1 MVKKVGLV
9 PSRLNS
15 SRLPEKA
22 LELIEGMPMF
32 AHVYFRAK
40 ESSLED
46 VYLLTD
52 SQKIKKV
59 AESYNIKTLITSM
72 NHKNGTERCHEGGKI
87 LGLKDDDIIVD
98 IQGDEPLIDP
108 LDISKILNFYLE
120 NKYEIV
126 VSTLESKIHKNKNTV
141 KVALDQNGRILYFS
155 REDIGDNSEKLII
168 TKGLVAFNF
177 KTIDKYVNTKE
188 TELERLVKHELQ
200 RCCENNISI
209 YEFRISNDSRA
220 VDVKD
225 DLDFVRQVIK
235 NDSFLQNYINN

>member
-98 IQGDEPLIDP
+98 IQGDEPLINP

>member
-1 MVKKVGLV
+1 MVKTVGLV

-52 SQKIKKV
+52 SKKIKKA
-59 AESYNIKTLITSM
+59 AESYGIKTLITSA
-72 NHKNGTERCHEGGKI
+72 NHRNGTERCHEGGKI
-87 LGLKDDDIIVD
+87 LGLKNDDIIID

-108 LDISKILNFYLE
+108 LDISKILNFYIE
-120 NKYEIV
+120 NKHEIV
-126 VSTLESKIHKNKNTV
+126 VSTIETTVYNNKNTV
-141 KVALDQNGRILYFS
+141 KVALDHSGRILFFS
-155 REDIGDNSEKLII
+155 REDIGDNLEKLII

-177 KTIDKYVNTKE
+177 QSIEKYVNTQE
-188 TELERLVKHELQ
+188 TELEKSVKHELQ

-209 YEFRISNDSRA
+209 YEFRIYNDSRA
-220 VDVKD
+220 VDVED
-225 DLDFVRQVIK
+225 DLNFVRQAIK
-235 NDSFLQNYINN
+235 NDPYLQNYINN

>member
-59 AESYNIKTLITSM
+59 QVKLL
-72 NHKNGTERCHEGGKI
+72 KLKI
-87 LGLKDDDIIVD
+87 
-98 IQGDEPLIDP
+98 
-108 LDISKILNFYLE
+108 
-120 NKYEIV
+120 
-126 VSTLESKIHKNKNTV
+126 
-141 KVALDQNGRILYFS
+141 
-155 REDIGDNSEKLII
+155 
-168 TKGLVAFNF
+168 
-177 KTIDKYVNTKE
+177 
-188 TELERLVKHELQ
+188 
-200 RCCENNISI
+200 
-209 YEFRISNDSRA
+209 
-220 VDVKD
+220 
-225 DLDFVRQVIK
+225 
-235 NDSFLQNYINN
+235 

>member
-59 AESYNIKTLITSM
+59 AENYNIKTCEIFI
-72 NHKNGTERCHEGGKI
+72 N
-87 LGLKDDDIIVD
+87 V
-98 IQGDEPLIDP
+98 IQVYIYYFRAIMSGRVCRVT
-108 LDISKILNFYLE
+108 FYC
-120 NKYEIV
+120 
-126 VSTLESKIHKNKNTV
+126 
-141 KVALDQNGRILYFS
+141 G
-155 REDIGDNSEKLII
+155 
-168 TKGLVAFNF
+168 
-177 KTIDKYVNTKE
+177 
-188 TELERLVKHELQ
+188 
-200 RCCENNISI
+200 
-209 YEFRISNDSRA
+209 
-220 VDVKD
+220 
-225 DLDFVRQVIK
+225 
-235 NDSFLQNYINN
+235 

>member
-209 YEFRISNDSRA
+209 YEFRISNDTRA